1 MRKYYIIIGSK
12 QYFNE
17 KINKLSTCSDNDFL
31 NLVRK
36 NDALKNKND
45 YNIEQVKTEI
55 LIVRNSDYHGIVAS
69 AHDRLS
75 ELIKELTFDDSY
87 IYIHNPPSLL
97 NQALN
102 AEFERGEIN
111 LSISKES
118 YDIKRNKH
126 EFLKNIYDINKNI
139 YGQSKAIAEIAK
151 SIWYLSNVNR
161 KKPYVIMLYGKS
173 SLGKTEIV
181 REIASKFY
189 NNKFMEK
196 HLSMFKNINYTSYF
210 FGNEPNRISLGFEL
224 LERESNLIFLD
235 EFDKCSEI
243 FYSAFYT
250 LFDNTIFKDLY
261 YDVDISGTFIILTAN
276 YNDLEEMK
284 NALGLPIYYRI
295 DKFIHFEDF
304 DVDTIH
310 KIVLAEIHS
319 RADEFKNYFS
329 EEKLYEIV
337 SKEILVTQENART
350 IKAKIQKTIENML
363 FDLLIN
369 KLN

>member
-1 MRKYYIIIGSK
+1 
-12 QYFNE
+12 
-17 KINKLSTCSDNDFL
+17 
-31 NLVRK
+31 
-36 NDALKNKND
+36 
-45 YNIEQVKTEI
+45 
-55 LIVRNSDYHGIVAS
+55 
-69 AHDRLS
+69 
-75 ELIKELTFDDSY
+75 
-87 IYIHNPPSLL
+87 
-97 NQALN
+97 
-102 AEFERGEIN
+102 
-111 LSISKES
+111 
-118 YDIKRNKH
+118 
-126 EFLKNIYDINKNI
+126 
-139 YGQSKAIAEIAK
+139 
-151 SIWYLSNVNR
+151 
-161 KKPYVIMLYGKS
+161 
-173 SLGKTEIV
+173 
-181 REIASKFY
+181 
-189 NNKFMEK
+189 MEK